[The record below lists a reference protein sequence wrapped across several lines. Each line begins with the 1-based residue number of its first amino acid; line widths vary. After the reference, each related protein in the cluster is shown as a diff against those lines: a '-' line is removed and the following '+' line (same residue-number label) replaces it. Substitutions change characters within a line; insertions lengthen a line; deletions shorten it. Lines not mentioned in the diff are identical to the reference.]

1 MASGQPNSKRHP
13 VDVHVGRR
21 IRQRRLELALTQAAV
36 AVRIGVTLKQ
46 LQKYESATNRIAA
59 SRLYELARAL
69 GVEVGFF
76 FADMPRRRNNSNHKG
91 K

>member
-59 SRLYELARAL
+59 SRLYELSRAL

-76 FADMPRRRNNSNHKG
+76 FADMPNHRRRNHTKG

>member
-1 MASGQPNSKRHP
+1 MKGATS
-13 VDVHVGRR
+13 VDRYIGRR
-21 IRQRRLELALTQAAV
+21 LRKRRNEMAMSQMALAKAV
-36 AVRIGVTLKQ
+36 GVSWQTI
-46 LQKYESATNRIAA
+46 QKYEAATTRIAA

-76 FADMPRRRNNSNHKG
+76 FADMPRNRRNNSNHKG